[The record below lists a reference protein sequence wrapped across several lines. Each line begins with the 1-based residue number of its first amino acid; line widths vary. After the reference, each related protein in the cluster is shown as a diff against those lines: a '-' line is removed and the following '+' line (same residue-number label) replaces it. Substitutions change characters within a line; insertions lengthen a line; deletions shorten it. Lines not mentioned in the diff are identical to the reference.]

1 MGWASYIHLLK
12 YAIKRAVNLTSVT
25 DLFITL
31 LNYYMQGQ
39 NCCWHQTH
47 WEAEAAKNIS
57 WHSELYFFY
66 EPNPKIHIDRKSAN
80 WLPLPMQNIGKKG
93 DAYIVRIFSTHKHWS
108 HHKRTLYSIMSYGKS
123 KLLWI
128 REHVSQLLCVFPTI
142 NYYPLGM

>member
-47 WEAEAAKNIS
+47 WEAKAAKNIS
-57 WHSELYFFY
+57 WHSELYFIY
-66 EPNPKIHIDRKSAN
+66 EPNPKIHIDMKPADFLYLCRIKERREIPTLWGFSQHTNTGATT
-80 WLPLPMQNIGKKG
+80 KG
-93 DAYIVRIFSTHKHWS
+93 PF
-108 HHKRTLYSIMSYGKS
+108 TLSWVMENQSFYES
-123 KLLWI
+123 
-128 REHVSQLLCVFPTI
+128 EHVSQLLCVFPTI